1 MMMSSALYQTNTLSW
16 ILQCQLTETTVCG
29 QTCRPTRTHYLDFK
43 PTSLCLMLHAQQ
55 RSNKYQF
62 YSHWIDPIRAQTH
75 ETAESYIK
83 QNILLFSPQ
92 CFLILSL
99 GILYFLFFEKVVPN
113 CFDRFYYFQNFI
125 FIFILKRQKRQ
136 IKSTQLKIAISL

>member
-1 MMMSSALYQTNTLSW
+1 MMMMSALYQTNYAELDFNSASSLKQHVAPLKTHYPDF
-16 ILQCQLTETTVCG
+16 E
-29 QTCRPTRTHYLDFK
+29 PTRLCSF
-43 PTSLCLMLHAQQ
+43 SLMQRNQ
-55 RSNKYQF
+55 RRSNKYQF

-75 ETAESYIK
+75 ETAESNVK

-99 GILYFLFFEKVVPN
+99 GILYFLFFEKVVPD

-125 FIFILKRQKRQ
+125 FIFTLKRQKRQ
-136 IKSTQLKIAISL
+136 IKPTQLKIAISL